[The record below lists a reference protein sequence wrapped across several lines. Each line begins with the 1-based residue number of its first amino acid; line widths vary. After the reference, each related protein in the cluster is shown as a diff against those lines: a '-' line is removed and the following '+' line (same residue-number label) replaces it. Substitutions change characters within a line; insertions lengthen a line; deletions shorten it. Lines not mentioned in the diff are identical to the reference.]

1 MLGRTATTNRGPIH
15 ACTGVDWR
23 KKVGDYIALP
33 SESLSSM
40 TLATMA
46 LFNHSGATTLADY
59 TLDQAA
65 ESRLFFDM
73 LARPAQLQSPFRALL
88 CVGLALL
95 TPCFCKRNIV
105 NTPHTPPHQ
114 DAC

>member
-1 MLGRTATTNRGPIH
+1 MLGRTAITNRGPIH
-15 ACTGVDWR
+15 ACAGVDWR

-73 LARPAQLQSPFRALL
+73 LARPAPRAPFAP
-88 CVGLALL
+88 CSVLAL
-95 TPCFCKRNIV
+95 
-105 NTPHTPPHQ
+105 HS
-114 DAC
+114 

>member
-1 MLGRTATTNRGPIH
+1 M
-15 ACTGVDWR
+15 DWR

-73 LARPAQLQSPFRALL
+73 LARPAPKPHSRPAL
-88 CVGLALL
+88 C
-95 TPCFCKRNIV
+95 
-105 NTPHTPPHQ
+105 
-114 DAC
+114 